1 MDMKHIRM
9 TKEEAAKV
17 DAYRKKLGL
26 SFTMAVRT
34 LLALA
39 FTLSEKGRK

>member
-1 MDMKHIRM
+1 MEMKHIRM

-17 DAYRKKLGL
+17 ETYRKKLGL

-39 FTLSEKGRK
+39 FTMEKK